1 MTAARSPTA
10 PKPDRRALRQQQDHR
25 IGLLARDHAQPRQ
38 AVTPGELAILGN
50 PAIPVDDP
58 KLPTTGR
65 RLAYAQ
71 WLTSG
76 QHPLVARTLMNRVW
90 LHHFGRGIVN
100 TPGDFGMLGERPS
113 HPELLDYLAAEFME
127 NGWTMKRL
135 HRMIVMSNVYRLD
148 SDPTANPL
156 VQKKGPIDPLKIDAS
171 NRLLWRGNL
180 RRLDFESIRDS
191 MILLTG
197 KLNPAVGGQPANIT
211 DEPFS
216 YRRSLYGYVDRS
228 RLSDTLS
235 QFDYGDPDQPNSKR
249 NSTIVPQQALYFMN
263 NALSVE
269 VARAVSSRKD
279 VVNAMSEDQRIVAMF
294 RCMFQRRPSASEIR
308 VAQEFLA
315 KAKMTVATAGLRPS
329 TKAAVA
335 GTKAGTKA
343 VAPVAR
349 TMAPASKGVAIK
361 APDGEESMMTSV
373 TGGGAES
380 VMQNVGESIAR
391 TPMTPT
397 ELLIQALLLSNEFV
411 YVN

>member
-1 MTAARSPTA
+1 
-10 PKPDRRALRQQQDHR
+10 
-25 IGLLARDHAQPRQ
+25 
-38 AVTPGELAILGN
+38 
-50 PAIPVDDP
+50 
-58 KLPTTGR
+58 
-65 RLAYAQ
+65 
-71 WLTSG
+71 
-76 QHPLVARTLMNRVW
+76 
-90 LHHFGRGIVN
+90 
-100 TPGDFGMLGERPS
+100 
-113 HPELLDYLAAEFME
+113 
-127 NGWTMKRL
+127 
-135 HRMIVMSNVYRLD
+135 MIVMSNVYRLD

-156 VQKKGPIDPLKIDAS
+156 VQKKGLVDPLKLDAS

-197 KLNPAVGGQPANIT
+197 KLNPTVGGQPANIT

-263 NALSVE
+263 NALCVE
-269 VARAVSSRKD
+269 VARAVSARKD

-294 RCMFQRRPSASEIR
+294 RCMFQRRPSTSEIR
-308 VAQEFLA
+308 VAQEFMA
-315 KAKMTVATAGLRPS
+315 QAKMTIATANLRPA

-343 VAPVAR
+343 VAPAPR
-349 TMAPASKGVAIK
+349 TMAPAGRAMTVK
-361 APDGEESMMTSV
+361 APDGEESMMTAV
-373 TGGGAES
+373 TGGRADS

-397 ELLIQALLLSNEFV
+397 ELLVQALLLSNEFV